1 MRNTNST
8 VIMTVGGI
16 LAAVLIATFAA
27 SNTIVSPGWAGIVVN
42 NVGTDR
48 GVQKTPVRTGRI
60 WYNPLTEDVY
70 SFPTFQQNV
79 VWAKDS
85 ASNSDQSITVNSSE
99 GAVLNFDVSASVA
112 FIEDSVPSI
121 FKRFRKDEEHIM
133 NFFIR
138 PMVRKA
144 FSDQASTMPAVNFFG
159 SGKKAAQDS
168 VLATMRRNLAPY
180 GIDVASVEIVG
191 EIRVAKTVKASIDAV
206 LNAAQRAIEAQNKI
220 VQAEAE
226 SQQRVAKARGD
237 SLSAVIAASG
247 EYEAN
252 RLLRQSIT
260 PEILEYKKL
269 EKWNGVLPTVQG
281 GGTPLINI
289 KP

>member
-1 MRNTNST
+1 MRNNG
-8 VIMTVGGI
+8 VVVGVVGGVV
-16 LAAVLIATFAA
+16 AVAVLFFVLA
-27 SNTIVSPGWAGIVVN
+27 SNTIVPPGWAGIVVN
-42 NVGTDR
+42 NVGTNR
-48 GVQKTPVRTGRI
+48 GVQNTPVRTGRI
-60 WYNPLTEDVY
+60 WYNPFTEDVY
-70 SFPTFQQNV
+70 RFPTFQQNV

-85 ASNSDQSITVNSSE
+85 ASNTDQSITVNSSE

-112 FIEDSVPSI
+112 FVEDSVPSI

-144 FSDQASTMPAVNFFG
+144 FSDQASKMPAVNFFG
-159 SGKKAAQDS
+159 AGKKAAQDT
-168 VLATMRRNLAPY
+168 VLMTMRQNLAKY

-191 EIRVAKTVKASIDAV
+191 EIRVAKTVKASVDAV
-206 LNAAQRAIEAQNKI
+206 LTAAQKAIEAQNKI

-226 SQQRVAKARGD
+226 AQQRIAKARGD